1 MNPTRNTNKQEDKTV
16 KNVSVL
22 VGKSVQNILLADRHQ
37 AIVNL
42 AATGTR
48 RQSEVERYEEN
59 QD

>member
-1 MNPTRNTNKQEDKTV
+1 MNLTQKTNKLEERTTN
-16 KNVSVL
+16 NVAVL
-22 VGKSVQNILLADRHQ
+22 VGKGVQNILLADRHQ

-48 RQSEVERYEEN
+48 RQSEVERNEED